1 MFPSIL
7 ISDLEFTATE
17 TLVDT
22 CDMNVYFGRPDSNIS
37 MSSNETLLTD
47 KIYVY
52 SPLGRYASFV
62 LLLLLV
68 TVGIAGFLGNT
79 LFIFFLKSGK
89 KTPVSF
95 LKVCSFQRNFA
106 VYLKSLAISDVF
118 SSLISVP
125 LLCFELYLDLF
136 HSGWSCKCIRYLT
149 ILFPCITMNNLLLIS
164 VERYLSTRKNPRTF
178 RLSTVRKM
186 VIFAWV
192 AGGLIVLFPALTYDG
207 LRFDLNQKHYTI
219 VCRFNQQHLPFR
231 IIILSFVALQY
242 IIPTIIIVKIHLSL
256 IRTVWRVRTVR
267 KTAVDVQRDNGI
279 RMKYRAAT
287 IRSTWI
293 IIALTF
299 AFIIPYI
306 AYFAQ
311 VAYNHITKAS
321 INFKTDF
328 TIRIVSGLIAM
339 ANATVN
345 FALYLVQLP
354 DFRSYV
360 KKRILK
366 YPLAK
371 RTSQKVELINVDIQ
385 LLRFS
390 TFTYTLTHLAKQ
402 IDKSSKYQSCERR
415 EQEHA

>member
-1 MFPSIL
+1 
-7 ISDLEFTATE
+7 
-17 TLVDT
+17 
-22 CDMNVYFGRPDSNIS
+22 
-37 MSSNETLLTD
+37 
-47 KIYVY
+47 
-52 SPLGRYASFV
+52 
-62 LLLLLV
+62 
-68 TVGIAGFLGNT
+68 
-79 LFIFFLKSGK
+79 
-89 KTPVSF
+89 
-95 LKVCSFQRNFA
+95 
-106 VYLKSLAISDVF
+106 
-118 SSLISVP
+118 
-125 LLCFELYLDLF
+125 
-136 HSGWSCKCIRYLT
+136 
-149 ILFPCITMNNLLLIS
+149 
-164 VERYLSTRKNPRTF
+164 
-178 RLSTVRKM
+178 M

-207 LRFDLNQKHYTI
+207 LRFDLNKKHYTI

-242 IIPTIIIVKIHLSL
+242 IIPTIIIVKINLSL

-360 KKRILK
+360 KKRIVK

-371 RTSQKVELINVDIQ
+371 RNSQKVELINVDIQ

-390 TFTYTLTHLAKQ
+390 SFTYTITHLAKQ